1 VARRERLTAVV
12 IQLGLAAVVLAIWVY
27 QTRAGRV
34 SPILLPQPERVLQ
47 EFPDLLRDSTFWTSL
62 RTTALELVGAFAV
75 AAVAGLVVGVLVG
88 RWVPAARIATPLLAW
103 AQTVPII
110 LFYPICI
117 LLFGIGPMSKV
128 AFGGFYGFFP
138 IAANTV
144 LALSTV
150 PARYLTAAAA
160 LGASR
165 RQTITRVLV
174 PAARPLILSG
184 IRLGAALCL
193 IGVLAG
199 ELLGSTEGLGY
210 QIASSSGS
218 FRTPE
223 LYAYIVVA
231 LVLVA
236 IFNLAIT
243 RADDRDANARV

>member
-1 VARRERLTAVV
+1 MAKRERLTAVA
-12 IQLGLAAVVLAIWVY
+12 IQLGLAAVVLAVWVY
-27 QTRAGRV
+27 QTRTGRV
-34 SPILLPQPERVLQ
+34 SPILLPQPERVLEQ
-47 EFPDLLRDSTFWTSL
+47 FPELLRDSVFWNSL
-62 RTTALELVGAFAV
+62 RVTALELLGAFAV
-75 AAVAGLVVGVLVG
+75 AAVSGLIVGVLVG
-88 RWVPAARIATPLLAW
+88 RWAPAARVATPLLAW

-165 RQTITRVLV
+165 RQTITRVLI

-223 LYAYIVVA
+223 LYAYITVA

-243 RADDRDANARV
+243 RADERNARV

>member
-1 VARRERLTAVV
+1 MPKRERLTVAGV
-12 IQLGLAAVVLAIWVY
+12 QLGLAAVVVAFWVF

-34 SPILLPQPERVLQ
+34 SPILLPQPEKVLAQ
-47 EFPDLLRDSTFWTSL
+47 FPEIFSDSMFWTSL
-62 RTTALELVGAFAV
+62 RTTAVELVGAFAL
-75 AAVAGLVVGVLVG
+75 AAVSGLLVGVLVG
-88 RWVPAARIATPLLAW
+88 RWAAAAKIATPLLSW

-128 AFGGFYGFFP
+128 VFGGFYGFFP

-144 LALSTV
+144 MALATV
-150 PARYLTAAAA
+150 PPRFVTAAAA
-160 LGASR
+160 LGANR
-165 RQTITRVLV
+165 RQLVGRVLI
-174 PAARPLILSG
+174 PAARPLVLSG

-210 QIASSSGS
+210 QIASSAGG

-236 IFNLAIT
+236 VFNVAIT
-243 RADDRDANARV
+243 RAEDRHGQV

>member
-1 VARRERLTAVV
+1 VVAV
-12 IQLGLAAVVLAIWVY
+12 QLGLAVVVLAIWIFE
-27 QTRAGRV
+27 TREGRV
-34 SPILLPQPERVLQ
+34 SPILLPKPEKVLDA
-47 EFPDLLRDSTFWTSL
+47 FPTIFQDSTFWNSL
-62 RTTALELVGAFAV
+62 GVTALELVGAFALATV
-75 AAVAGLVVGVLVG
+75 SGLLVGGLVG
-88 RWVPAARIATPLLAW
+88 RWKTSARIATPLLSW

-117 LLFGIGPMSKV
+117 LLFGIGVFSKV

-144 LALSTV
+144 MALSTV
-150 PARYLTAAAA
+150 PPRYLTAAAA
-160 LGASR
+160 LGASN
-165 RQTITRVLV
+165 RQLITQVLL
-174 PAARPLILSG
+174 PAARPLVLSG
-184 IRLGAALCL
+184 VRLGAALCL

-210 QIASSSGS
+210 QIASSAGS

-236 IFNLAIT
+236 VFNLAIT
-243 RADDRDANARV
+243 RAEDRNAQV

>member
-1 VARRERLTAVV
+1 MGRRERLTVV
-12 IQLGLAAVVLAIWVY
+12 GVQLGLAAVVLAVWIY
-27 QTRAGRV
+27 QTRSGRV
-34 SPILLPQPERVLQ
+34 SPILLPRPERVLE
-47 EFPDLLRDSTFWTSL
+47 EFPDLLKDPVFWTSL

-75 AAVAGLVVGVLVG
+75 AAVTGLVAGVLAG
-88 RWVPAARIATPLLAW
+88 RWAPAARIAGPLLAW

-128 AFGGFYGFFP
+128 VFGGFYGFFP

-150 PARYLTAAAA
+150 PARYLTAASA

-165 RQTITRVLV
+165 RQTVTRVLL

-184 IRLGAALCL
+184 VRLGAALCL

-210 QIASSSGS
+210 RIASSSGS

-223 LYAYIVVA
+223 LYAYITVA

-236 IFNLAIT
+236 LFNLAIT
-243 RADDRDANARV
+243 RADERHAQV